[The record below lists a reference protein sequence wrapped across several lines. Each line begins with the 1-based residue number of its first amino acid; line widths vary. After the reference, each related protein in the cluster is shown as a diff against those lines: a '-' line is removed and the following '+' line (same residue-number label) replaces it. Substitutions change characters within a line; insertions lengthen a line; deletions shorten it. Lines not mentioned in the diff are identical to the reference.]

1 MSSILEF
8 WTKLIPKK
16 KKRKKENNK
25 KNYRHVYVRGQRWP
39 DPSFVLLLLL
49 FFPSLRQRQRE
60 AKEAQG
66 KGNWS
71 RAKKKTMR
79 RVTIPMPILATIAID
94 FLS

>member
-25 KNYRHVYVRGQRWP
+25 KNTVMFTSEGRDGLTQV
-39 DPSFVLLLLL
+39 FVLLVLL

-71 RAKKKTMR
+71 RVKKKTMR
-79 RVTIPMPILATIAID
+79 RVLATIAID

>member
-8 WTKLIPKK
+8 WTKLIPPKK
-16 KKRKKENNK
+16 KEKKKIIK
-25 KNYRHVYVRGQRWP
+25 KITVMFTSEGRDGLTQV
-39 DPSFVLLLLL
+39 FVLLVLL

-66 KGNWS
+66 KGNRS

>member
-1 MSSILEF
+1 MFTSEGRDGR
-8 WTKLIPKK
+8 TQ
-16 KKRKKENNK
+16 
-25 KNYRHVYVRGQRWP
+25 VYV
-39 DPSFVLLLLL
+39 SLVLL
-49 FFPSLRQRQRE
+49 FFPSLRQPQRE

-94 FLS
+94 FLT